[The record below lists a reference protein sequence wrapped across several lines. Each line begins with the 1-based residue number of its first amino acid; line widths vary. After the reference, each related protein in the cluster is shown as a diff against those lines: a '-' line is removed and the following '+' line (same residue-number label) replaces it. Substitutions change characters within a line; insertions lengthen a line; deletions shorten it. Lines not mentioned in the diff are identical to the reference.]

1 MSETTFKLSNQEQAK
16 FISYGATFA
25 ESELTADECID
36 SFAKAVG
43 VKPAYELFVAGS
55 DAWKEGYAKTK
66 NIPFDSEAVR
76 KAWSRFFGRVSE
88 KFGITKPQKPTESA
102 QKKSE
107 QRKKA
112 EEKLNALKARPDEE
126 LLAEVAM
133 LTANPTSENL
143 SKAKVLSK
151 AVESKR
157 KEALKDRMDNI
168 KELQKKAKELIG
180 KCLDESILEEVINQL
195 N

>member
-1 MSETTFKLSNQEQAK
+1 MNETFKLSNQEQAK

-43 VKPAYELFVAGS
+43 VKPSYDLFVAGS

-76 KAWSRFFGRVSE
+76 KAWSRFFIRVSE
-88 KFGITKPQKPTESA
+88 KFGITKPAKPTETGKA
-102 QKKSE
+102 KAE

-112 EEKLNALKARPDEE
+112 EEKLNALKAKPDEE

-143 SKAKVLSK
+143 SKAKVLTK